1 MLSKNIFILTKVSN
15 TKYNIPAF
23 SIVEVLVS
31 MAITAIIIGVIFTV
45 FSIVSEQLF
54 NFKEQNQ
61 YISDYNRFSYVV
73 NKDIFES
80 EEIMSTE
87 NGFILKKYTGDEV
100 VFEKQDSIFLRKAKT
115 FVDTFQFKIHTIHFD
130 TLKNSSKNKVFQRL
144 NITLQVNKNEQ
155 QLRFYKP
162 IYANQLIRNEK
173 E

>member
-1 MLSKNIFILTKVSN
+1 MSN
-15 TKYNIPAF
+15 TKYNISAF

-31 MAITAIIIGVIFTV
+31 MAITGIIIGIIFTV
-45 FSIVSEQLF
+45 FTIVSEQLL

-61 YISDYNRFSYVV
+61 YISDYNRFSYAV

-80 EEIMSTE
+80 EEMISAE
-87 NGFILKKYTGDEV
+87 NGFIFKKYNGDEV
-100 VFEKQDSIFLRKAKT
+100 MFEKQDSIFLRKAQT
-115 FVDTFQFKIHTIHFD
+115 FVDTFQFKVSVLSFD
-130 TLKNSSKNKVFQRL
+130 TLRNNSKSKNFQRL
-144 NITLQVNKNEQ
+144 SVTLQVNKIEQ

>member
-1 MLSKNIFILTKVSN
+1 VNN
-15 TKYNIPAF
+15 TKYNISAF

-31 MAITAIIIGVIFTV
+31 MAITGIIIGIIFTV
-45 FSIVSEQLF
+45 FTIVSEQLL

-61 YISDYNRFSYVV
+61 YISDYNRFSYAV

-80 EEIMSTE
+80 EEMISIE
-87 NGFILKKYTGDEV
+87 NGFIFKKYNGDEV
-100 VFEKQDSIFLRKAKT
+100 VFEKQDSIFLRKAQT
-115 FVDTFQFKIHTIHFD
+115 FVDTFQFKVSVLSFD
-130 TLKNSSKNKVFQRL
+130 TLRNNSKSKNFQRL
-144 NITLQVNKNEQ
+144 SVTLQVNKIEQ

>member
-1 MLSKNIFILTKVSN
+1 MNN
-15 TKYNIPAF
+15 TKYNISAF

-31 MAITAIIIGVIFTV
+31 MAITGIIIGIIFTV
-45 FSIVSEQLF
+45 FTIVSEQLL

-61 YISDYNRFSYVV
+61 YISDYNRFSYAV

-80 EEIMSTE
+80 EEMISIE
-87 NGFILKKYTGDEV
+87 NGFIFKKYNGDEV
-100 VFEKQDSIFLRKAKT
+100 VFEKQDSIFLRKAQT
-115 FVDTFQFKIHTIHFD
+115 FVDTFQFKVSVLSFD
-130 TLKNSSKNKVFQRL
+130 TLRNNSKSKNFQRL
-144 NITLQVNKNEQ
+144 SVTLQVNKIEQ

>member
-1 MLSKNIFILTKVSN
+1 VSN
-15 TKYNIPAF
+15 TKYNISAF

-31 MAITAIIIGVIFTV
+31 MAITGIIIGIIFTV
-45 FSIVSEQLF
+45 FTIVSEQLL

-80 EEIMSTE
+80 EEMHSTE
-87 NGFILKKYTGDEV
+87 EGFTFRKYSGDV
-100 VFEKQDSIFLRKAKT
+100 VAFEIQENFLLRKAQT
-115 FVDTFQFKIHTIHFD
+115 FVDTFQFEVNAIYFD
-130 TLKNSSKNKVFQRL
+130 TLKNASKNKVFQRV

>member
-1 MLSKNIFILTKVSN
+1 MSN

-80 EEIMSTE
+80 EEMISTE
-87 NGFILKKYTGDEV
+87 NGFIFKKYTGDEV

-115 FVDTFQFKIHTIHFD
+115 FVDTFQFEINTIHFD